1 MYVYLIVLYTYLLL
15 SIATGNDPGF
25 LTKDFDGFADA
36 IIRQRISTYQVAVFQ
51 TTNSNGSDDVP
62 VIQEVFDDGKVVQI
76 NIRGRFDYTLS
87 QAFRNAYRQIPDQ
100 HGIAFHVNLS
110 DADYMDS
117 SALGMMLLLREHA
130 KCRGGSVIIK
140 NPSEPVNKI
149 LLVANFEHL
158 FHIS

>member
-1 MYVYLIVLYTYLLL
+1 M
-15 SIATGNDPGF
+15 
-25 LTKDFDGFADA
+25 
-36 IIRQRISTYQVAVFQ
+36 
-51 TTNSNGSDDVP
+51 P

-100 HGIAFHVNLS
+100 QGIAFHVNLS

-140 NPSEPVNKI
+140 SPSEPVNKI